1 MEYPYVQQGF
11 RSCLD
16 DAVRAGHEDGN
27 KKRGIGN
34 GDANGDVTISS
45 SQQLRNKDEEANTAT
60 NTTNTTVVVV
70 VDYATFKRKL
80 KMYSQRRQK
89 IRRLI
94 DLSPSPDETIYVN
107 DFKNI
112 LKEFENNGFKN
123 NEKKKSNNVA
133 MRRGGGGGGGGD
145 TTDNT
150 GVPYVPM
157 TDDNDNEPSSGIWCG
172 EGDAELKATKR
183 EQWKRHHRNNT
194 QKTKIKIHRRN
205 IMRSV
210 SNIERNDIIDFLSK
224 ETEKLSLFYK
234 SQLQIIQQ
242 QFADECFGEKEG
254 EEERRIIR
262 LNDVIE
268 KHQQQADDDDAAIL
282 GFIKLGKN
290 ILDLY
295 SFCTFNILVVLQLLI
310 RYDGFARM
318 YEGTPMLE
326 FYMKTLV
333 RASRSNQNQ
342 NQNQLHHIFVHE
354 EVIALCDSYQ
364 KQIMLH
370 GRKKS
375 WSSPT
380 QNSRIKLPSASASTP
395 KMTKA
400 RKMIYDEFKNGRNTI
415 QSVILSSSSS
425 SGNDSSSRISSM
437 NFTDDAS
444 ASPTSISFRMID
456 FIRKYFLN
464 DTMEDSLGWYL
475 SGTNRGRNLTDEILI
490 LSEWK
495 YESGKR
501 WSTTSA
507 AAAAVVVVNDY
518 NNDNGSMLFELR
530 SSSSNSIDNRTTTS
544 CGGACVGNGFGLCGA
559 FECGQCRFI
568 EGEINLVGS
577 AEDDENDDD
586 YCFCGDGLG
595 DSASTN
601 GGDESDN
608 IHESNTFD
616 SILLAVTTGTGS
628 SAYYKPDDYDHDHD
642 VEKDAEADEN
652 IVSKQ
657 QKFNLFMSL
666 AGAFLYCMNYYI
678 VEPSSTMYVNALGAN
693 DAAGATLIGM
703 MPIASFFSAIV
714 YSVWTNKI
722 YRSPFLVSCC
732 LMVSGN
738 IVYSSA
744 FNYKS
749 LSMALIGRFMT
760 GLGGPKMIVR
770 RYIADTTCLSI
781 RTSVNALLGMVI
793 AAGSALGPG
802 CAIMLS
808 NFDFIITI
816 PRTNTELWF
825 NAMTGP
831 GWFMA
836 VLWSMFSITLW
847 WGFQEQ
853 ERIGLKEKL
862 QQETETTVQ
871 QQIQIVE
878 KTIPT
883 TSVTSSKSTKA
894 IINDNRHNNINNN
907 VNKSIGDEE
916 SSTILMTAKS
926 CASMSIMSES
936 YNKDERLMKESIYFR
951 DTIAEDVEE
960 ERTGTTSSSSL
971 WSEFVRVSKHLNFP
985 VRLCLILLFAKV
997 FVIEILVSCTSALSK
1012 NRYGWNIHEVGL
1024 LGCANGKSKQK

>member
-1 MEYPYVQQGF
+1 MNYT
-11 RSCLD
+11 D
-16 DAVRAGHEDGN
+16 D
-27 KKRGIGN
+27 
-34 GDANGDVTISS
+34 DVLSAS
-45 SQQLRNKDEEANTAT
+45 
-60 NTTNTTVVVV
+60 
-70 VDYATFKRKL
+70 
-80 KMYSQRRQK
+80 
-89 IRRLI
+89 
-94 DLSPSPDETIYVN
+94 SPST
-107 DFKNI
+107 
-112 LKEFENNGFKN
+112 
-123 NEKKKSNNVA
+123 S
-133 MRRGGGGGGGGD
+133 
-145 TTDNT
+145 
-150 GVPYVPM
+150 
-157 TDDNDNEPSSGIWCG
+157 
-172 EGDAELKATKR
+172 
-183 EQWKRHHRNNT
+183 
-194 QKTKIKIHRRN
+194 
-205 IMRSV
+205 
-210 SNIERNDIIDFLSK
+210 
-224 ETEKLSLFYK
+224 
-234 SQLQIIQQ
+234 
-242 QFADECFGEKEG
+242 
-254 EEERRIIR
+254 
-262 LNDVIE
+262 
-268 KHQQQADDDDAAIL
+268 
-282 GFIKLGKN
+282 
-290 ILDLY
+290 
-295 SFCTFNILVVLQLLI
+295 
-310 RYDGFARM
+310 
-318 YEGTPMLE
+318 
-326 FYMKTLV
+326 
-333 RASRSNQNQ
+333 
-342 NQNQLHHIFVHE
+342 
-354 EVIALCDSYQ
+354 
-364 KQIMLH
+364 
-370 GRKKS
+370 
-375 WSSPT
+375 
-380 QNSRIKLPSASASTP
+380 
-395 KMTKA
+395 
-400 RKMIYDEFKNGRNTI
+400 
-415 QSVILSSSSS
+415 
-425 SGNDSSSRISSM
+425 
-437 NFTDDAS
+437 
-444 ASPTSISFRMID
+444 TSISFRIID

-475 SGTNRGRNLTDEILI
+475 NGTNRGRNLTDEMLI

-495 YESGKR
+495 DQSRKR
-501 WSTTSA
+501 WSTTG
-507 AAAAVVVVNDY
+507 VV
-518 NNDNGSMLFELR
+518 DNSSSMLFELR
-530 SSSSNSIDNRTTTS
+530 SLSSNNLDNS
-544 CGGACVGNGFGLCGA
+544 VVGNGFGLCGA
-559 FECGQCRFI
+559 LECGQCRFI

-577 AEDDENDDD
+577 AEDDDDDDDD
-586 YCFCGDGLG
+586 YWFCGDGLG
-595 DSASTN
+595 DSASTD
-601 GGDESDN
+601 GGDGSDY

-628 SAYYKPDDYDHDHD
+628 SAYYKPDDHDHDHDHD
-642 VEKDAEADEN
+642 VEKENNVDADAEN

-836 VLWSMFSITLW
+836 VMWSIFSITLW

-862 QQETETTVQ
+862 QQEAEITVQ
-871 QQIQIVE
+871 QQVQLVE

-894 IINDNRHNNINNN
+894 IINDNSHNN
-907 VNKSIGDEE
+907 VKKSIGDEE
-916 SSTILMTAKS
+916 SL
-926 CASMSIMSES
+926 MSIMSEC
-936 YNKDERLMKESIYFR
+936 YNKDERSMKESIYFR
-951 DTIAEDVEE
+951 DTIVEDIEE
-960 ERTGTTSSSSL
+960 ERTGITSSSSSLSL

-985 VRLCLILLFAKV
+985 VRLCMILLFAKV
-997 FVIEILVSCTSALSK
+997 FVIETLVSCTSALSK

-1024 LGCANGKSKQK
+1024 LGCANGKSKHN